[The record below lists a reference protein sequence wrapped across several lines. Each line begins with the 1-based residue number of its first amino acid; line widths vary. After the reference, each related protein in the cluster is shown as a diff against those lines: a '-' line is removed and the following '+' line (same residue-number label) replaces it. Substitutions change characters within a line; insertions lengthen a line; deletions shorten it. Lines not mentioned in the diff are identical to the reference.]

1 MKNQTNRLSMAIKNR
16 MSWRSGIFAALMA
29 SVSLFAGCGQPAV
42 LDHLTEVEWIE
53 EEAVQEAS
61 KGFILFWNREDEIPA
76 YSGAPW
82 SEVHGGVPYFS
93 KSAMDSEIF
102 ESYSDLD
109 GLGRCGQAY
118 ANICGMLMPTKE
130 RGQIGQVKPSGWH
143 TVKYPEQIS
152 DLYLYNRCHLIGYQ
166 LAGENANEKNLITG
180 TQYLNI
186 EGMLP
191 FENEVADHVHETGHH
206 VLYRVMQVFMGDNLV
221 CRGVEMEASCI
232 EDDGKTNGAGV
243 CFHVFA
249 YNVQPGIGND
259 YAIGDSW
266 VVGDAQNTAGSTA
279 GDAAGNSAGQKYA
292 VNTNSMKFHLP
303 DCASVKKAKP
313 QNIKYRACS
322 P

>member
-1 MKNQTNRLSMAIKNR
+1 M
-16 MSWRSGIFAALMA
+16 
-29 SVSLFAGCGQPAV
+29 
-42 LDHLTEVEWIE
+42 LDNLTEAEWLE
-53 EEAVQEAS
+53 EETVQEAHEGS
-61 KGFILFWNREDEIPA
+61 ILSWNGEDEIPA

-82 SEVHGGVPYFS
+82 SEIHGGIPYFS
-93 KSAMDSEIF
+93 RSSMDSEVF

-118 ANICGMLMPTKE
+118 VNICEMLMPTEE

-152 DLYLYNRCHLIGYQ
+152 DLYLYNCCHLIGCQ

-180 TQYLNI
+180 TRYLNI

-206 VLYRVMQVFMGDNLV
+206 VLYRVTPIFMGDDLV
-221 CRGVEMEASCI
+221 CRSVEMEASCI
-232 EDDGKTNGAGV
+232 EDDGKTDRAGV

-249 YNVQPGIGND
+249 YNVQPGIGID
-259 YAIGDSW
+259 YATGDSW
-266 VVGDAQNTAGSTA
+266 VAGDAKNTAGSTA
-279 GDAAGNSAGQKYA
+279 GDSAGQEYA

-313 QNIKYRACS
+313 QNIQYRDRDDLIGKDIPRAGHATLDAEDFRGIDKNHQKTYNKNKERANG
-322 P
+322 